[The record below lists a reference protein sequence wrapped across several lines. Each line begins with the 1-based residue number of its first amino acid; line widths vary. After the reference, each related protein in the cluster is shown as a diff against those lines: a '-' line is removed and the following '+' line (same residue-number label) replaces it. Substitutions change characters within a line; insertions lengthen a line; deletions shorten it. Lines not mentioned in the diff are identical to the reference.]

1 MGVSGCLC
9 CSNNIPVSLRAMT
22 ETHRPKKRGG
32 KLQSQLRTR
41 RDPKLPGGAG
51 KGCLSSACFQ
61 LHPASNWCSIA
72 TIRKPQT
79 FPETTTAINVTSTGA
94 SSPPFLFLTFF
105 LGDSLDFSE
114 CLSLKK
120 SKLLILKCVVNNRKV
135 AKLVQF

>member
-1 MGVSGCLC
+1 MYLDKNFHNPPGFLAADPPGK
-9 CSNNIPVSLRAMT
+9 VSL
-22 ETHRPKKRGG
+22 H
-32 KLQSQLRTR
+32 S
-41 RDPKLPGGAG
+41 G